1 MKPFAPAPTAE
12 DAALQWGPALQ
23 LLAHA
28 GQQPPLGEPGSQR
41 WVQGVIDALVEI
53 SSRDAMTG
61 LGNRRA
67 FELSLAREVDR
78 VARSGESALM
88 LVLDVDHFKRIND
101 SHGHPAGD
109 QVIKAVASA
118 LMDSVRPMDFV
129 ARIGGE
135 EFAIILPN
143 CAMPFGV
150 AVAERIRRRIETMP
164 VAVAMG
170 QEVQF
175 TVSVGGAFAPRW
187 VRSTPTL
194 WLARADQQLYKA
206 KQEGRNLV
214 RLEPTASA
222 VVSAEERQLLFE
234 NLTPE
239 FPA

>member
-1 MKPFAPAPTAE
+1 M
-12 DAALQWGPALQ
+12 
-23 LLAHA
+23 
-28 GQQPPLGEPGSQR
+28 
-41 WVQGVIDALVEI
+41 QGLVDSLVEL

-67 FELSLAREVDR
+67 FELTLAREVDR

-101 SHGHPAGD
+101 AYGHPAGD
-109 QVIKAVASA
+109 QVIKAVANA

-135 EFAIILPN
+135 EFAIILPH
-143 CAMPFGV
+143 CAVPFGE
-150 AVAERIRRRIETMP
+150 AVAERIRRRIEAMP
-164 VAVAMG
+164 VAVAPG

-187 VRSTPTL
+187 VRSTPVL
-194 WLARADQQLYKA
+194 WLDRADQQLYKA

-214 RLEPTASA
+214 RLESTPSS
-222 VVSAEERQLLFE
+222 VVSAEERRMLFE